1 MSQQPPFPPPPED
14 EPRYGVRLPP
24 GQQPV
29 PPQQPAWGTESGQ
42 PGQNP
47 YGQPQG
53 GQPPYGQTQGGQ
65 PPYGQAQGGQ
75 PPYGQPQGGQ
85 PPYGQNPY
93 GQAPGGLPYSP
104 APDPYG
110 TGGYGQASS
119 TSKNNLGVWAL
130 VCGIGGLLCNP
141 ALIAGVILGVLARK
155 AVREGTANNGGMATA
170 GLVISIIGC
179 VLWVISLVYLSSI
192 GYFDAIWG

>member
-29 PPQQPAWGTESGQ
+29 PPQQPASPQQPAWGTESGQ
-42 PGQNP
+42 SGQN
-47 YGQPQG
+47 
-53 GQPPYGQTQGGQ
+53 
-65 PPYGQAQGGQ
+65 
-75 PPYGQPQGGQ
+75 PYGQPQGGQ